1 MSDGN
6 IPNPTHPPENVYF
19 FYPKKIPRSGVTPDT
34 CCVQQ
39 KKKSPMSGEEETTT
53 MAPKQRRQQRPL
65 LLLLLLLSASSLHLA
80 TADVEED
87 VDIDGVQLVNDAV

>member
-1 MSDGN
+1 
-6 IPNPTHPPENVYF
+6 
-19 FYPKKIPRSGVTPDT
+19 
-34 CCVQQ
+34 
-39 KKKSPMSGEEETTT
+39 MSGEEETTT